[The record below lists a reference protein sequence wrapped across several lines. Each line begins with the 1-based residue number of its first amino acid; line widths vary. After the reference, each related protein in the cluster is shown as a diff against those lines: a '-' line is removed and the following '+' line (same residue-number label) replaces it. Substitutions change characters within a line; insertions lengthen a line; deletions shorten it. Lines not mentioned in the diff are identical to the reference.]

1 MKRKLFAFVVFLCI
15 ILPSCVKKKPV
26 IETLSGF
33 IQGTTYSIVFDNNQR
48 LDHFETG
55 RDVEK
60 ILHEFDMS
68 LSMYVDSSIVSRINR
83 NEDVVAD
90 SFLTEVFRLSD
101 SIFKATEGAFDVT
114 VGPLVRA
121 WGFGPDDHRNF
132 KEEKRDSLM
141 KLVGMEKVSLKDG
154 RMVKAIPGMIL
165 DFNAIAQ
172 GYSVDVICSYFDS
185 KGIQNYLVEIGGEV
199 RARGT
204 KAGALWRIGIDRP
217 EDLNMS
223 PGQDLQAIIKISDQ
237 SVATSGN
244 YRKFFVEDGVKY
256 GHTIDPKTGYPAKNT
271 LLSATI
277 VTKSCAVADGIAT
290 ACMVM
295 GKDSAIE
302 YIKRNP
308 NLNAYFVF
316 SDSTGNF
323 QTWMSES
330 LAKNLA
336 ETTE

>member
-1 MKRKLFAFVVFLCI
+1 MIRKIFASLLLI
-15 ILPSCVKKKPV
+15 GILLPSCINKKPV
-26 IETLSGF
+26 FDTLSGF
-33 IQGTTYSIVFDNNQR
+33 IQGTTYSIVYENNKK
-48 LDHFETG
+48 LDHLEVS
-55 RDVEK
+55 REVEK
-60 ILHEFDMS
+60 ILHDFDMS
-68 LSMYVDSSIVSRINR
+68 LSLYVDSSIVSRMNR
-83 NEDVVAD
+83 DEDVIAD
-90 SFLTEVFRLSD
+90 SFFTEVFRLSD
-101 SIFKATEGAFDVT
+101 SISKATDGAFDVT

-141 KLVGMEKVSLKDG
+141 KLVGMEKVTLADSRLKKK
-154 RMVKAIPGMIL
+154 VPGMIL

-172 GYSVDVICSYFDS
+172 GYSVDVICSYFDR
-185 KGIQNYLVEIGGEV
+185 KGVPNYLVEIGGEV
-199 RARGT
+199 RAKGT

-244 YRKFFVEDGVKY
+244 YRKFYVEEGIKY
-256 GHTIDPKTGYPAKNT
+256 SHTIDPRTGYPAKNT

-277 VTKSCAVADGIAT
+277 LTGSCAVADGIAT

-302 YIKRNP
+302 FIMRNP
-308 NLNAYFVF
+308 NLSAYFIF
-316 SDSTGNF
+316 SDDKGNF
-323 QTWMSES
+323 KTWMSES
-330 LAKNLA
+330 LRKNLT
-336 ETTE
+336 ETE

>member
-1 MKRKLFAFVVFLCI
+1 MIGRIFSSLLLTCVLLTSCI
-15 ILPSCVKKKPV
+15 NKKPV
-26 IETLSGF
+26 LDTLSGF
-33 IQGTTYSIVFDNNQR
+33 IQGTTYSVIYDNNKK
-48 LDHFETG
+48 LDHLEVS

-60 ILHEFDMS
+60 ILHDFDLS
-68 LSMYVDSSIVSRINR
+68 LSLYVDSSIVSRMNR
-83 NEDVVAD
+83 GEDVIAD
-90 SFLTEVFRLSD
+90 PFFTEVFRLSD
-101 SIFKATEGAFDVT
+101 SISKATNGAFDVT

-141 KLVGMEKVSLKDG
+141 KLVGMEKVTLAEG
-154 RMVKAIPGMIL
+154 RLIKKVPGMVL

-172 GYSVDVICSYFDS
+172 GYSVDVICSYFDR
-185 KGIQNYLVEIGGEV
+185 KGVSNYLVEIGGEV
-199 RARGT
+199 RAKGT

-244 YRKFFVEDGVKY
+244 YRKFYVEEGIKY
-256 GHTIDPKTGYPAKNT
+256 SHTIDPRTGYPAKNT

-277 VTKSCAVADGIAT
+277 ITRSCAVADGIAT
-290 ACMVM
+290 ACMVI

-302 YIKRNP
+302 FVKRNP
-308 NLNAYFVF
+308 NLSAYFVF
-316 SDSTGNF
+316 SDDKGNF
-323 QTWMSES
+323 ATWMSES
-330 LAKNLA
+330 LRKNL
-336 ETTE
+336 TESE